1 MLGGINALHAAF
13 PVDADEEY
21 QTQGNLKI
29 VFKEDLGWFSVFMS
43 IGFSFYQPQIGSQTY
58 HQFQL
63 LGCSLLHGRTSVET
77 SAFDDMFVSQ
87 FVVGRKENPK
97 DSQLHLRA
105 LHAFICYGTGYW
117 TKKI

>member
-43 IGFSFYQPQIGSQTY
+43 IGFSFYQPQIGSQT
-58 HQFQL
+58 
-63 LGCSLLHGRTSVET
+63 SSNADVSTSGLQ
-77 SAFDDMFVSQ
+77 SSSRQ
-87 FVVGRKENPK
+87 NI
-97 DSQLHLRA
+97 S
-105 LHAFICYGTGYW
+105 
-117 TKKI
+117 